1 MAEPGARRLS
11 AAPDER
17 HGFLESFA
25 MLLLRLRPDK
35 WSKFEGSEDARAV
48 LDEFFRQPD
57 VLELLLSLN
66 PAGQLQP
73 STCFLPTLKGKGIYF
88 VKRKKENITQEN
100 CRAALLVGDIS
111 PWPVE
116 QLIVVVEEV
125 GRPHGPRLP
134 GLPCRG
140 AAVANTRGGARKAA
154 KGNELTF
161 SPVLT
166 LTLPPMGLPKP
177 HWCRSQGWCSPSTAG
192 SLPLCGCRNA
202 SIPPAPHPITG
213 GCQSG
218 FLPDVL

>member
-1 MAEPGARRLS
+1 MGKVGGQRSWGWAGLGLAAPCRAAACSKRRLRAGRGGGLGAAPTKPGSDPPPSRRWGSVAEPGARGMS
-11 AAPDER
+11 APDER

-25 MLLLRLRPDK
+25 TLLLRLRPDK

-57 VLELLLSLN
+57 MLELLLSLN

-88 VKRKKENITQEN
+88 VKRKKENITREN
-100 CRAALLVGDIS
+100 CQAALLVGDIS

-125 GRPHGPRLP
+125 GRPHGPRPP

-140 AAVANTRGGARKAA
+140 AAVASTRGGLEKQP
-154 KGNELTF
+154 KE
-161 SPVLT
+161 
-166 LTLPPMGLPKP
+166 MG
-177 HWCRSQGWCSPSTAG
+177 
-192 SLPLCGCRNA
+192 
-202 SIPPAPHPITG
+202 
-213 GCQSG
+213 
-218 FLPDVL
+218 